1 MHSLDLIKPRFVPP
15 LDEDFAPAVLANRA
29 FQKRVDASGAGVP
42 LVLGL
47 ERTEGEV
54 SRYVTRVWPE
64 DHPQA
69 AANLMYAERLFKFLL
84 WQRGGWKVYA
94 GGPRRIGEYLRR
106 EYAPGG
112 RRKFDYHFMGEDVYE
127 RTFTVVSCD
136 PAEVPP

>member
-29 FQKRVDASGAGVP
+29 FQKQVDASGAGVP

-54 SRYVTRVWPE
+54 SRYATRVWPE

-84 WQRGGWKVYA
+84 WQRGGWTAYV
-94 GGPRRIGEYLRR
+94 GGPHAIGDYIQKC
-106 EYAPGG
+106 YAPHGQ
-112 RRKFDYHFMGEDVYE
+112 RAFD
-127 RTFTVVSCD
+127 
-136 PAEVPP
+136 